1 MTIYRY
7 QPVSDAYT
15 IYRAQ
20 GSEEAPIQELCT
32 LDDGYVYFC
41 GPEELPPQPPQITV
55 EPTDLTPELR
65 EQIKTASPQCQL
77 IYQRMQD
84 KIRKKYCSEDEMYMT
99 RIAVG
104 HMSGTYVM
112 EPHEPA
118 LIEEYQEFI
127 EGVRAWGRAQRAELG
142 L

>member
-1 MTIYRY
+1 M
-7 QPVSDAYT
+7 
-15 IYRAQ
+15 
-20 GSEEAPIQELCT
+20 QELCT
-32 LDDGYVYFC
+32 LEDGYVYFC

-55 EPTDLTPELR
+55 EPADLTPELR
-65 EQIKTASPQCQL
+65 EQIKTASPQCRL

-84 KIRKKYCSEDEMYMT
+84 KIREKYCSEDEMYLT

-104 HMSGTYVM
+104 ALSGAYAM

-118 LIEEYQEFI
+118 LIAEYQAFI
-127 EGVRAWGRAQRAELG
+127 EEVRAWGRGQRTMLG